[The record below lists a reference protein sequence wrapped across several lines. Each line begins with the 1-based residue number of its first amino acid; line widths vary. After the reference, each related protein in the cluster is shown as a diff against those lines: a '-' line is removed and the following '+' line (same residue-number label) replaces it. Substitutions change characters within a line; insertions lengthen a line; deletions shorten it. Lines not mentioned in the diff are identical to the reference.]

1 MGPDSMCVRSMS
13 RMPLSGSLAACLDIV
28 ECENR
33 SDGRLYTFYD
43 ARRNLSLS
51 LPQLGRSWP
60 EQTPGSRFLLGYL
73 HPRGWRHTMF
83 PSSPGPFPQ
92 QARLRTLYA
101 I

>member
-33 SDGRLYTFYD
+33 SDGRLYTYYD
-43 ARRNLSLS
+43 ARRSLSLS
-51 LPQLGRSWP
+51 FPQLGRNWP
-60 EQTPGSRFLLGYL
+60 EQTPGSRFPLGFV
-73 HPRGWRHTMF
+73 HQRGRRHTPF
-83 PSSPGPFPQ
+83 PSSRQVCPQ
-92 QARLRTLYA
+92 QAIQRTLYA